1 MIRHIIMFKFT
12 HVKNDIDRFNKSE
25 KMKSAFGPMKL
36 KIDVVQSYEI
46 GVNMKKTD
54 FSYDLAITSEFK
66 SWEDLEAYLKHPE
79 HQNAISICKNIE
91 KDKAVVDYEF

>member
-1 MIRHIIMFKFT
+1 MFKFT

-54 FSYDLAITSEFK
+54 FSYDLVINSEFK